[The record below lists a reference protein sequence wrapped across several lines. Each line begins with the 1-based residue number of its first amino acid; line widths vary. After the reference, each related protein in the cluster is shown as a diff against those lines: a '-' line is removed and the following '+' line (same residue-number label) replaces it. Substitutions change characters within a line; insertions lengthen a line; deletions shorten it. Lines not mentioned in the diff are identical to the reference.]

1 MENGEIDSVGG
12 TGSAAGA
19 ADEHRPRR
27 AVPRWL
33 PATWQPDPRP
43 QTDIG
48 QPRWRI
54 LHSWVSSLCARAQ
67 LEQQCWRLATVTE
80 ARSHTVHALGAS
92 IVSLPAS

>member
-54 LHSWVSSLCARAQ
+54 LHSGVSSFAPEHSWSSSA
-67 LEQQCWRLATVTE
+67 
-80 ARSHTVHALGAS
+80 GAS
-92 IVSLPAS
+92 RQ

>member
-43 QTDIG
+43 QTGIG
-48 QPRWRI
+48 QPSRRV
-54 LHSWVSSLCARAQ
+54 LHQSGTLLARTSTR
-67 LEQQCWRLATVTE
+67 LLRRPREQ
-80 ARSHTVHALGAS
+80 
-92 IVSLPAS
+92 